1 MRKIS
6 WGLIWADTTLALLS
20 LLIGAFLR
28 FGRVEE
34 VPNLPYYGMVK
45 VLPYVAVVILCGF
58 FCELYSREHRSQG
71 AELAARLAVQTMAAL
86 LVLSV
91 FYYVVPPALIGRG
104 YLSLSLLACGVQQF
118 VLRRALLE
126 LGRLPGFAQ
135 RVLILGVG
143 PLAETMEQALTMS
156 RDNYVLAGFVQP
168 ETDVITV
175 PADRVVGRVEDI
187 RALASRHHATELV
200 ISLTERRG
208 VLPVRELLKC
218 KLSGINVIDAPCF
231 YEKMAG
237 KLLVENIQ
245 PSSFIYS
252 SGFRNTPFRLFFK
265 RILDVVWAL
274 LGILLTLPLLPLVA
288 LAVKL
293 DSPGPAL
300 FKQKRVGEGGRV
312 FSILKF
318 RTMCQDA
325 EEKTGAVWATENDS
339 RITRVGNF
347 LRKTRLDEIPQLF
360 NVLRGDM
367 SFVGPRPERPEFVNQ
382 LSETIPYYNKRH
394 FIKPGVTGWAQICYP
409 YGASAEDALEKLRYD
424 LYYIK
429 NYSIL
434 LDLSIMLETVKTV
447 IYGRGGR

>member
-6 WGLIWADTTLALLS
+6 WGLLWADTTLALLS

-34 VPNLPYYGMVK
+34 IPNLPYYGFSK
-45 VLPYVAVVILCGF
+45 VVPFLAVVIISGF
-58 FCELYSREHRSQG
+58 FCELYSKEHRSQG
-71 AELAARLAVQTMAAL
+71 AELAARIAVEMMAAL
-86 LVLSV
+86 LVLPV
-91 FYYVVPPALIGRG
+91 FYYLVPPAMIGRG
-104 YLSLSLLACGVQQF
+104 YLTLALATFGVQQF

-143 PLAETMEQALTMS
+143 PLAETMEQALGLS
-156 RDNYVLAGFVQP
+156 KDNYVLAGFVQP
-168 ETDVITV
+168 ETDVMTV
-175 PADRVVGRVEDI
+175 SADRVVGRVEDI
-187 RALASRHHATELV
+187 RELAARHRATELV
-200 ISLTERRG
+200 VSLSERRG
-208 VLPVRELLKC
+208 VLPMRELLKC
-218 KLSGINVIDAPCF
+218 KLSGINVLDASCF
-231 YEKMAG
+231 YEKMVG

-245 PSSFIYS
+245 PSWFVYS

-265 RILDVVWAL
+265 RILDVVCSVF
-274 LGILLTLPLLPLVA
+274 GILVALPLFPLVA
-288 LAVKL
+288 LVVKF
-293 DSPGPAL
+293 DSPGPVL
-300 FKQKRVGEGGRV
+300 FKQKRVGEGDRD
-312 FSILKF
+312 FYILKF

-325 EEKTGAVWATENDS
+325 EKKTGAVWATENDP
-339 RITRVGNF
+339 RVTRVGNF

-367 SFVGPRPERPEFVNQ
+367 SFVGPRPERPEFVSR

-409 YGASAEDALEKLRYD
+409 YGASEEDALEKLRYD

-434 LDLSIMLETVKTV
+434 LDLSIILETVKTV